1 MSQLILHLLFVGQYD
16 QNVCNSTKSNC
27 TKCPLRLPSCIG
39 QTDGTHAFPS
49 RMWKADY
56 ITCYK
61 NRTVNVT
68 RCSTGYFHPDFNKC
82 KLDVQKS
89 INNSLNY
96 LLFSFALYIITC
108 KAKLGQRPDVDQ
120 NIFGKV
126 TKYNNHDSKE
136 ASSFQA
142 GDQKV
147 IVQQT

>member
-1 MSQLILHLLFVGQYD
+1 MSRLILHFLFVGQYD
-16 QNVCNSTKSNC
+16 QNVCNSTESNC

-82 KLDVQKS
+82 KLDVEKS

-96 LLFSFALYIITC
+96 VLFSFALSIITC
-108 KAKLGQRPDVDQ
+108 KAKRGQRPSVQSTPID
-120 NIFGKV
+120 NTCTI
-126 TKYNNHDSKE
+126 NN
-136 ASSFQA
+136 
-142 GDQKV
+142 V
-147 IVQQT
+147 LY